1 MLEIALHNPR
11 QHKQFCRESGS
22 LVLARATHEP
32 ALWTTVDRGL
42 DCPDPRVEI
51 IPQLDGVS
59 LAVAGCEAE
68 CYGGQSR
75 VPIGTCRLPVPA
87 SFTIGDTRFEVV
99 AADCNAPHRR
109 LQTLRHDERDS
120 RGHRSSGAGPAPATL
135 SRWFTA
141 LSSLNHW
148 ATSLQELY
156 VQAAKCAVEA
166 IGLDGGV
173 VLRRRDGAWEIAAS
187 YLPRPELGIR
197 CDVAALDELLTSPQT
212 LFRGGC
218 STNLGDDAA
227 IVVSPLRNA
236 AGELAGAVYGYRSVR
251 AENARRTIRYLEAHM
266 VELLS
271 GAVSAGIARI
281 EREAEIDRRRVL
293 LEQAVAASQ
302 NQLTREIGVEQRD
315 VSLLFAD
322 LRNSTALSAVLAP
335 NETYELLSQVMECL
349 TAAVVDHDGLIIDYY
364 GDGLAAMWN
373 APADQSDHAE
383 LACRAGLRMLQ
394 SLPDTSRDWG
404 DTIQRDLQIGIGIHT
419 GMAHVGNT
427 GSRRRTK
434 YGPRGTSVHLTSRIE
449 AATKQL
455 GLPLLATEATASRLS
470 NRFALHRV
478 CHARMLGFK
487 RPIDLFSVCTG
498 ALDQRLSQ
506 AWHIYGEALKAFE
519 TGRLKEALGI
529 LATIDANIP
538 EVPSRFLFEHV
549 QQELS
554 RQYRRRSTD
563 ETGEGSRGVIALG
576 AK

>member
-11 QHKQFCRESGS
+11 QHKQFCRESGP
-22 LVLARATHEP
+22 LVLARATLEP

-42 DCPDPRVEI
+42 DCPDTRIEI

-59 LAVAGCEAE
+59 LAMAGCEAQ
-68 CYGGQSR
+68 CHGGQSR
-75 VPIGTCRLPVPA
+75 GPIGNCRLPVPA

-99 AADCNAPHRR
+99 AADCIAPRR
-109 LQTLRHDERDS
+109 TLQTLRNGQRDWRS
-120 RGHRSSGAGPAPATL
+120 RRSSDAGPSPATL

-141 LSSLNHW
+141 LSSLNHS

-173 VLRRRDGAWEIAAS
+173 VVRRRDGAWEIAAS

-197 CDVAALDELLTSPQT
+197 CDVAALDELLASPQT
-212 LFRGGC
+212 LFCGGC
-218 STNLGDDAA
+218 CAGLGDEPA

-236 AGELAGAVYGYRSVR
+236 AGELAGAVYGYRSVC

-266 VELLS
+266 IELLS

-302 NQLTREIGVEQRD
+302 NQLTREIGIEQRE

-394 SLPDTSRDWG
+394 SLPDISRDWT
-404 DTIQRDLQIGIGIHT
+404 DTIQRDLQLGIGIHT

-455 GLPLLATEATASRLS
+455 GLPLLATEATASHLS
-470 NRFALHRV
+470 NRFALHRI
-478 CHARMLGFK
+478 CHARMLGLK

-498 ALDQRLSQ
+498 TLDQRLSE

-529 LATIDANIP
+529 LATIDVNIP
-538 EVPSRFLFEHV
+538 EIPSRFLIEHV
-549 QQELS
+549 QRELS
-554 RQYRRRSTD
+554 RLHRRRSTD
-563 ETGEGSRGVIALG
+563 EIGEGSRGVIALG